1 MDIYHVGISAG
12 EYEVALTPKF
22 EAYVIGEEAAKKLVA
37 RLKRIGK
44 KKERYVWGD
53 YVKSIYEGGGS
64 NWWTWMHKITP
75 DDPDMEVK
83 LKMYSLNDYE

>member
-22 EAYVIGEEAAKKLVA
+22 EAYVTGEEAAKKLVA

-53 YVKSIYEGGGS
+53 YVKSKYDGGGPD
-64 NWWTWMHKITP
+64 WWVWMYKITP
-75 DDPDMEVK
+75 DDPNMEAE
-83 LKMYSLNDYE
+83 LKKYSLNNCE